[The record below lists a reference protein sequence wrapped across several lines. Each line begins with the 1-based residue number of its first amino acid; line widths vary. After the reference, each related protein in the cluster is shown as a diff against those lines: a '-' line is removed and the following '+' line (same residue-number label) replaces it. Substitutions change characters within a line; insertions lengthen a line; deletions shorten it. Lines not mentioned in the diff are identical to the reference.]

1 MSRFEC
7 PRCGSGVRPT
17 DQQCGRC
24 GEILQEKHQIDL
36 NGESPR
42 ITLENMLSQT
52 EIPVRLG
59 DSDYVSVSR
68 LRSMLERREQELA
81 RRENEMKWREDELLS
96 SLEEIETDTR
106 TMERT
111 MERLEQEEV
120 MLSEKE
126 RALKQREKELERISD
141 RLAEWQRVM
150 ERYREVMHGEEF
162 SPEDIEKIIQIQN
175 DFQEALAKERDRLK
189 EELKEELSDDLEAI
203 TLKEEQFRVTES
215 ILMKKALELR
225 NMLRDRKQADGQKI
239 SSEEEGPTLDELM
252 KETFKEL
259 NSQIGAG
266 LQVSVNNGVVPTF
279 IEPLDRVLQGGI
291 PKKHVILVH
300 GTSGTMKSTLSY
312 YILHHCAA
320 ERGIRSMYFSLEQKR
335 ESIIRQMERLGLPR
349 SESRENLIIVDM
361 VDLRKTMVKEDGDWR
376 EILKRYVQ
384 NVKNAKN
391 FDCFVLDSLESFK
404 AMSGFVFSREDL
416 AELFD
421 WFREMGLTTLLISE
435 LPQDELLDSRQ
446 GELYLADGSIELI
459 MQEIGKSIQR
469 WIRVSKMRGVNIDQR
484 YYSFK
489 FENGSFLLTHPL
501 TTAFR

>member
-24 GEILQEKHQIDL
+24 GEILREKPRIDS
-36 NGESPR
+36 NGESPK
-42 ITLENMLSQT
+42 ITVENMLSQT

-59 DSDYVSVSR
+59 DSDYVSVTR
-68 LRSMLERREQELA
+68 MRSMLERREQDLA

-96 SLEEIETDTR
+96 SLEEIESDTR

-111 MERLEQEEV
+111 MERLEQEEAL
-120 MLSEKE
+120 LSEKE
-126 RALKQREKELERISD
+126 RALRQREKELESYSD

-150 ERYREVMHGEEF
+150 ERYKEFMQGEDL
-162 SPEDIEKIIQIQN
+162 SPADIEKIIQIQK
-175 DFQEALAKERDRLK
+175 DFQEALVKERDRLK
-189 EELKEELSDDLEAI
+189 LELKEELSDDLEAI

-215 ILMKKALELR
+215 ALIKKALELR
-225 NMLRDRKQADGQKI
+225 NMLRDRKQADEQRI
-239 SSEEEGPTLDELM
+239 SSEGEGPTLDELM
-252 KETFKEL
+252 KETFEEL

-266 LQVSVNNGVVPTF
+266 LQVSVNNGVIPTF
-279 IEPLDRVLQGGI
+279 IEPLDRALQGGI
-291 PKKHVILVH
+291 PKKHVIMVN
-300 GTSGTMKSTLSY
+300 GAAGTMKSTLSY

-349 SESRENLIIVDM
+349 SESRENLILVDM
-361 VDLRKTMVKEDGDWR
+361 VDLRKTMANEDCDWR

-384 NVKNAKN
+384 NVKVAKD

-435 LPQDELLDSRQ
+435 LPQEELLDSRQ
-446 GELYLADGSIELI
+446 GELYLADGSIELT
-459 MQEIGKSIQR
+459 MKEIGKSIQR
-469 WIRVSKMRGVNIDQR
+469 WIRVPKMRGANIDQR

-501 TTAFR
+501 TTVNR